1 MVNQVSV
8 NSENPLH
15 SRFRE
20 NYEYGFGVV
29 VFESAPRLD
38 CRFAGSAKH
47 LLANVNYI
55 RDTVLT

>member
-15 SRFRE
+15 SSFRE

-29 VFESAPRLD
+29 VFESAPDWIVGLQALWNT
-38 CRFAGSAKH
+38 C
-47 LLANVNYI
+47 
-55 RDTVLT
+55 